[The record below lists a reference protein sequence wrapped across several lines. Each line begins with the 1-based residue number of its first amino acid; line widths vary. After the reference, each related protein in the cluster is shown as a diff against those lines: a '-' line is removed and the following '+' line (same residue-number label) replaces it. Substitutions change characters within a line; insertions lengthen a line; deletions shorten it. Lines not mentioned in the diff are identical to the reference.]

1 MRNLCILCC
10 LLLSAFSIKAQ
21 NRLET
26 DAKGRTLLLGK
37 FDESILEH
45 GAFAQWY
52 VPYKSNYKPKPAVMT
67 NLKPMIKGRRFEL
80 FMGTW
85 CGDSKRGVPQ
95 LLKVFEGLEV
105 SDDQLEMIAVD
116 YRGNMYKKSPGKEEV
131 GKNITRVP
139 TLIIYEGETE
149 IGRIIER
156 PHKNWEADMLALL
169 SKKGNL

>member
-1 MRNLCILCC
+1 LFSL
-10 LLLSAFSIKAQ
+10 SIKAQ

-26 DAKGRTLLLGK
+26 DTKGRTLLLGK

-45 GAFAQWY
+45 GAFAPWY
-52 VPYKSNYKPKPAVMT
+52 VPYKTNYKPKPAVMA
-67 NLKPMIKGRRFEL
+67 NLKPIIKGKRFEL

-116 YRGNMYKKSPGKEEV
+116 YRGDMYKKSPDKEEV

-139 TLIIYEGETE
+139 TLIIYEGEAE
-149 IGRIIER
+149 IGRVIER
-156 PHKNWEADMLALL
+156 PKLSWEADLLAIFNE
-169 SKKGNL
+169 KGNL